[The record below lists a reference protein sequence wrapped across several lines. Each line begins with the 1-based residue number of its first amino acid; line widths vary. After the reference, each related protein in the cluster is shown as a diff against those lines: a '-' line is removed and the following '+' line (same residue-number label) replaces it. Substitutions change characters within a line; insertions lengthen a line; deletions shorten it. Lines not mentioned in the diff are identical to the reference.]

1 MFVFDRERNFY
12 VSAIIGGTLAI
23 AVGIAWAL
31 KRKGSDQKVW
41 CFLGD
46 GTEDTGHFAEA
57 VRYVDGFELP
67 CTFVIEDDRWQCEA
81 PKN

>member
-1 MFVFDRERNFY
+1 MFMFDRERNFY
-12 VSAIIGGTLAI
+12 VSAIIGGPVGI

-31 KRKGSDQKVW
+31 KRKGSSQRVY

-57 VRYVDGFELP
+57 VRYVDGL
-67 CTFVIEDDRWQCEA
+67 TFLAPLSLKMTQWQ
-81 PKN
+81 